1 MGLFLRGLFLL
12 FLINFS
18 SGAEVVTIDVK
29 ATKGLLGSGY
39 TYLDVRVLFLSFVP
53 RTNRTVE
60 EYNKGHVDGERI
72 VNIPYMFNTPEGRVK
87 NPNFLKEVSGVC
99 KEEDKLLVGCQSGVR
114 SLYASADL
122 LSAGFKDVSNVGG
135 GYLAW
140 IENVY
145 PVKIEKEEKDELLE
159 KEHTDEL

>member
-1 MGLFLRGLFLL
+1 MGLFRRGLFLL
-12 FLINFS
+12 FSIYFS

-39 TYLDVRVLFLSFVP
+39 TYLDV
-53 RTNRTVE
+53 RTVE

-140 IENVY
+140 TENVF
-145 PVKIEKEEKDELLE
+145 PVKIEKDELME
-159 KEHTDEL
+159 KELTDEL